1 MSTGRRLRFEASL
14 SDPNPEFPASYGP
27 WTILKRHEVYRDPW
41 LRVTRDDVLRPDGTP
56 GTYSI
61 SHMKPGVCVLAV
73 DADGICHL
81 TEEFH
86 YAVGRVTLECVSG
99 GIDPG
104 EDALATA
111 QRELAEELGLKASRW
126 TSLGLVDPFTAIAVS
141 PTQLWLAQELEEI
154 AANPEPTETIRHVRM
169 PLMQV
174 IERVMNSQITHAPSV
189 AAILK
194 AIRVI

>member
-1 MSTGRRLRFEASL
+1 MKDT
-14 SDPNPEFPASYGP
+14 NPEFPAIYGP
-27 WTILKRHEVYRDPW
+27 WTILQRHEVYRDPW
-41 LRVTRDDVLRPDGTP
+41 LKVTRDDVLRPDGNP

-61 SHMKPGVCVLAV
+61 SHMKPGVCVIAV
-73 DADGICHL
+73 DTDGICHL

-111 QRELAEELGLKASRW
+111 QRELAEELGLKANHW
-126 TSLGLVDPFTAIAVS
+126 TSLGVVDPFTAIAVS
-141 PTQLWLAQELEEI
+141 PTQLFLAQGLAEI
-154 AANPEPTETIRHVRM
+154 GASPEPTETIRHVRIRM
-169 PLMQV
+169 EQV
-174 IERVMNSQITHAPSV
+174 LEKVMNSEITHAPSV

-194 AIRVI
+194 AFRTMGK